1 MKKQPWHASYPEG
14 VRLEINPD
22 SYSSL
27 PEMVDEK
34 IAQYGD
40 LVAFENMGKE
50 MTFSEL
56 GEAIDQFA
64 SYLQNHTDLKQGD
77 RIAIQ
82 MPNLLQYPVAIYGA
96 LKAGMVVVN
105 TNPLYTP
112 SEMLHQFNDSGAKAI
127 VIVENFASNLEEI
140 IKETQIET
148 VIVTKIGDMIGG
160 IKGSIVNF
168 VVKNVKKMVPSYSL
182 PDAVPFKKALSLGSQ
197 KPVEKVAIESSEL
210 AFLQYTGGTTG
221 VSKGAMLTHRNVIA
235 NIEQVCEW
243 MLHGGLEERK
253 EIFIT
258 ALPMYHIFA
267 LTCNALMTVRIGARN
282 VLVTNPRDMKTF
294 LKDLGRHKWTILTG
308 VNTLFNGLLNQP
320 SFKNIDF
327 SEVKF
332 SFAGGMALQ
341 KFVAEKW
348 FEVTGTPVSEGYG
361 LTETSP
367 VLTAN
372 PLKKDAKTGFIGMPV
387 PSTEVVILDDDG
399 KEMKTGERGE
409 LCARGPQVFQG
420 YWNRPEET
428 KNCFHDDWFKTGDI
442 AVINEQGFFK
452 IVDRKKE
459 MILVSGFNVYPN
471 EIEDCIALHDKV
483 LEVGAIGVP
492 DKKSTEAVK
501 VYIVKADQSLTEE
514 EIMEHCKENLTGY
527 KRPKYIEFIDELPK
541 SNVGKILRRILKEND
556 LKTNSYD

>member
-14 VRLEINPD
+14 VRLEIDPD
-22 SYSSL
+22 CYSSL
-27 PEMVDEK
+27 PEMVDERIEK
-34 IAQYGD
+34 YGD

-50 MTFSEL
+50 MTFTEL
-56 GEAIDQFA
+56 GQAVDSFA
-64 SYLQNHTDLKQGD
+64 SYLQNHTNLKQGD
-77 RIAIQ
+77 RVAVQ
-82 MPNLLQYPVAIYGA
+82 MPNLLQYPVVLYGI

-127 VIVENFASNLEEI
+127 IIVENFACNLEEI
-140 IKETQIET
+140 LKETQIET
-148 VIVTKIGDMIGG
+148 VITTKIGDLIGG
-160 IKGSIVNF
+160 LKGSIVNF
-168 VVKNVKKMVPSYSL
+168 VVKYIKRMVPTFNLPGAVSL
-182 PDAVPFKKALSLGSQ
+182 KKALELGSA
-197 KPVEKVAIESSEL
+197 KTPTKVAIESSEL

-235 NIEQVCEW
+235 NMEQVCEW

-282 VLVTNPRDMKTF
+282 VLVTNPRDMKAF
-294 LKDLGRHKWTILTG
+294 LTDLGRHQWTILTG

-320 SFKNIDF
+320 SFKDIDF
-327 SEVKF
+327 SRVKF

-341 KFVAEKW
+341 KYVADKW
-348 FEVTGTPVSEGYG
+348 FQVTGTPVSEGYG

-372 PLKKDAKTGFIGMPV
+372 PLRKDAETGFIGMPI

-399 KEMKTGERGE
+399 NEVKTGERGE
-409 LCARGPQVFQG
+409 LCARGPQVFPG

-428 KNCFHDDWFKTGDI
+428 KNCFHEDWFKTGDI
-442 AVINEQGFFK
+442 AVMNEQGFFK

-483 LEVGAIGVP
+483 LEVGVIGVP

-501 VYIVKADQSLTEE
+501 VYIVKADESLTEE
-514 EIMEHCKENLTGY
+514 EVREHCEEHLTGY
-527 KRPKYIEFIDELPK
+527 KRPKYIEFTDDLPK

-556 LKTNSYD
+556 LKTHTYD

>member
-1 MKKQPWHASYPEG
+1 MNKQPWHASYPEG
-14 VRLEINPD
+14 VKLEIDPD
-22 SYSSL
+22 VYSSL
-27 PEMVDEK
+27 PEMVDEH
-34 IAQYGD
+34 IAKYGD
-40 LVAFENMGKE
+40 LIAFENMGKE
-50 MTFSEL
+50 ISFTEL
-56 GEAIDQFA
+56 GSLINDFA
-64 SYLQNHTDLKQGD
+64 SYMQNHTNLKKGD

-82 MPNLLQYPVAIYGA
+82 MPNLLQYPVVLYGA
-96 LKAGMVVVN
+96 LRAGLVVVN

-127 VIVENFASNLEEI
+127 VVVENFASNLEEI
-140 IKETQIET
+140 LKETQIET
-148 VIVTKIGDMIGG
+148 VITTKIGDMIGG
-160 IKGSIVNF
+160 LKGSIVNF
-168 VVKNVKKMVPSYSL
+168 VVKNVKKMVPSFNLPSAVSL
-182 PDAVPFKKALSLGSQ
+182 KDALKQGSAKA
-197 KPVEKVAIESSEL
+197 PEKVDIESSEL

-235 NIEQVCEW
+235 NMEQVCEW
-243 MLHGGLEERK
+243 MFHGGLEERK

-294 LKDLGRHKWTILTG
+294 LKDLGRHQWTILTG

-320 SFKNIDF
+320 NFKDLDF
-327 SEVKF
+327 SKVKF

-341 KFVAEKW
+341 KFVADKW

-372 PLKKDAKTGFIGMPV
+372 PLRKDAETGYIGLPI
-387 PSTEVVILDDDG
+387 PSTEVKILDDDG
-399 KEMKTGERGE
+399 NEVKEGERGE
-409 LCARGPQVFQG
+409 LCARGPQVFPG

-428 KNCFHDDWFKTGDI
+428 KNCFHEDWFKTGDI
-442 AVINEQGFFK
+442 AVMNEKGFFK

-492 DKKSTEAVK
+492 DAKSTEAVK
-501 VYIVKADQSLTEE
+501 VYIVKGDPGLTEE
-514 EIMEHCKENLTGY
+514 EVREHCHEHLTGY

-556 LKTNSYD
+556 LKNHTYN

>member
-1 MKKQPWHASYPEG
+1 MSKQPWHASYPEG
-14 VRLEINPD
+14 VKFEINPD
-22 SYSSL
+22 AYASL
-27 PEMVDEK
+27 PEMVNECIEK
-34 IAQYGD
+34 FAD
-40 LVAFENMGKE
+40 HPAFENMGKQIS
-50 MTFSEL
+50 FNEL
-56 GEAIDQFA
+56 GHMIDAFA
-64 SYLQNHTDLKQGD
+64 SYLQHHTNLKPGD

-82 MPNLLQYPVAIYGA
+82 MPNLLQYPVALYGA
-96 LKAGMVVVN
+96 LKAGLVVVN

-127 VIVENFASNLEEI
+127 VVVENFANHVEEI

-160 IKGSIVNF
+160 IKGGIVNL
-168 VVKNVKKMVPSYSL
+168 VVKYVKKMVPSYHL
-182 PDAVPFKKALSLGSQ
+182 PQAIPFKQVLKKGAEQPSEEV
-197 KPVEKVAIESSEL
+197 KIESSEL

-221 VSKGAMLTHRNVIA
+221 VSKGAMLTHRNVVA
-235 NIEQVCEW
+235 NMEQVCEW
-243 MLHGGLEERK
+243 MFHGGLQEKK

-267 LTCNALMTVRIGARN
+267 LTCNALLSVRIGALN
-282 VLVTNPRDMKTF
+282 VLITNPRDMKTF
-294 LKDLGRHKWTILTG
+294 LKDLGRHQWTILTG

-320 SFKNIDF
+320 TFKNLDF
-327 SEVKF
+327 SKVKF

-341 KFVAEKW
+341 KYVADKW
-348 FEVTGTPVSEGYG
+348 LEVTGTPVSEGYG

-372 PLKKDAKTGFIGMPV
+372 PLRKDAETGFIGMPV
-387 PSTEVVILDDDG
+387 PSTEIKIFDDDG
-399 KEMKTGERGE
+399 NEVKAGERGE
-409 LCARGPQVFQG
+409 LCARGPQVFKG

-428 KNCFHDDWFKTGDI
+428 QNCFHEDWFKTGDI
-442 AVINEQGFFK
+442 AVMDDRGFFK

-492 DKKSTEAVK
+492 DAKSTEAVK
-501 VYIVKADQSLTEE
+501 VYIVKADESLTEE
-514 EIMEHCKENLTGY
+514 EIREHCTEHLTGY

-556 LKTNSYD
+556 LKNNTYN